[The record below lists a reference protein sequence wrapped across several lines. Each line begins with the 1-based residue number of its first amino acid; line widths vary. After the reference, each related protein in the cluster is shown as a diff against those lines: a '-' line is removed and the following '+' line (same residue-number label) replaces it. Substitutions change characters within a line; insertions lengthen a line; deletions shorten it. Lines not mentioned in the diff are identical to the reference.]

1 MPASLFL
8 YFLYFS
14 SLVMDLFFK
23 NCLYSRFF
31 FLQACFNEL
40 VIHGLIVWPFV
51 NDFLFNDRTCCVVY
65 LCQLFSKCIILAC
78 GGPALGVSFFTVTH
92 ECTWC

>member
-8 YFLYFS
+8 YFLYFY

-40 VIHGLIVWPFV
+40 VIHGLSGRLLTIFCLTIGHVVLYIFV
-51 NDFLFNDRTCCVVY
+51 NFSVNVLSLHVVD
-65 LCQLFSKCIILAC
+65 LL
-78 GGPALGVSFFTVTH
+78 
-92 ECTWC
+92 